1 MKRRKP
7 KTKTVGFWENG
18 AGTLAGQQ
26 EVWAARGDITAAER
40 RALHAYMKAATVEAS
55 ANGVAKCRACKDRL
69 GSQDMLTPDGQFIF
83 PSGYWH
89 YIDVHEVRPPS
100 TFICAAM
107 DWNTGVGDDEEIREA
122 MANTIANELDN
133 QDWTF
138 GTQEVV
144 SAVTDNKGTGVL
156 VELSNGA
163 VFRISIRRRK

>member
-26 EVWAARGDITAAER
+26 EVWAARGDISVAER
-40 RALHAYMKAATVEAS
+40 RALYAYMKASTEAANYKGFAT
-55 ANGVAKCRACKDRL
+55 CRACTDRL
-69 GSQDMLTPDGQFIF
+69 GSRDMLTPDGQFIF

-100 TFICAAM
+100 PFICAAM
-107 DWNTGVGDDEEIREA
+107 DWNTGIADDEDVREA
-122 MANTIANELDN
+122 MASTIANELDN
-133 QDWTF
+133 EDWTF

-144 SAVTDNKGTGVL
+144 SATTDSKGTGVL